1 MTVQSI
7 TQRLR
12 AEIPW
17 NGVLVA
23 STVLAGVVSIIFI
36 LDDTKYP
43 DPVWRLR
50 AFQYLLRE
58 QDLAGSVL
66 AIAIALAAWVL
77 RKRSPTLDPVGILG
91 RNPWATAAAMF
102 VSLCAAML
110 TVAHNHALA
119 GDELL
124 ALFQSR
130 VFAAGHLTG
139 QFPPEL
145 VYRLVPT
152 AYLDRWLIASESG
165 RVASVYWPG
174 FSLMLVPFTL
184 LGVPWACNPLLAS
197 LSLVLIAKLASRL
210 TADARA
216 GGWAML
222 FTLASPGFVGMALS
236 YFSMTAQLF
245 LNLLFGWLLL
255 ERSARRLVAAG
266 VVGSLALV
274 QGNPVPHILFA
285 LPWIAWID
293 RQPGGRRSLLVLG
306 AGYAPLALIVGLG
319 WWLFLR
325 ELRGNVPMLLYPPD
339 GQPLHDLANLVWYL
353 SLQFRAVFSFP
364 ADETLAKRI
373 GEQVRLWSWA
383 VPGLPLLA
391 LAGWWTLGRRV
402 AGLHLFALSLAS
414 TLVGYLFVSFDQGY
428 GWGARYVHSA
438 WGALPLLA
446 AAAMVSAERGAE
458 VGTERRELSH
468 YVVRAAMFSLVLATA
483 LRLFQIHLFMQNQLA
498 LRPPFEKG
506 MRQIVFIASNF
517 DFYTQDFVQNDPFLR
532 EPVIFMMS
540 RGRNR
545 DYQQVIER
553 HFPAAR
559 LTYDG
564 PDGQVWRLP

>member
-1 MTVQSI
+1 MSAPGTARRVP
-7 TQRLR
+7 
-12 AEIPW
+12 EIPW
-17 NGVLVA
+17 NGVLVSA
-23 STVLAGVVSIIFI
+23 TVLAGVVSIIFI
-36 LDDTKYP
+36 LDDTKWP

-58 QDLAGSVL
+58 QDIAGSVL

-77 RKRSPTLDPVGILG
+77 RKRSPTLDPVGVLG
-91 RNPWATAAAMF
+91 RNPWATAVVTF
-102 VSLCAAML
+102 VGLCAAML
-110 TVAHNHALA
+110 TVAHNHALS
-119 GDELL
+119 GDEHL

-130 VFAAGHLTG
+130 IFAAGHLTG

-145 VYRLVPT
+145 VYRLIPT
-152 AYLDRWLIASESG
+152 NYIDRWLIASGSG

-184 LGVPWACNPLLAS
+184 PGVPWACNPLLAS

-236 YFSMTAQLF
+236 YFSMTAHLF

-255 ERSARRLVAAG
+255 ERSTRRLVAAG
-266 VVGSLALV
+266 LVGSLALV
-274 QGNPVPHILFA
+274 QSNPVPHILFA
-285 LPWIAWID
+285 LPWIVWID
-293 RQPGGRRSLLVLG
+293 RQPGGRRSLLLLG
-306 AGYAPLALIVGLG
+306 AGYAPLALILGLG

-325 ELRGNVPMLLYPPD
+325 QLHGKVPLLLYPPD

-402 AGLHLFALSLAS
+402 AGLHLFALSLTS

-446 AAAMVSAERGAE
+446 AAAMVWAERG
-458 VGTERRELSH
+458 TQSHELSN
-468 YVVRAAMFSLVLATA
+468 YVVRSAMFSLVFATA
-483 LRLFQIHLFMQNQLA
+483 LRLFQIHLFMQDQLA
-498 LRPPFEKG
+498 LRPPFETG
-506 MRQIVFIASNF
+506 VRQIVFIAPNF
-517 DFYTQDFVQNDPFLR
+517 DFYTPDFVQNDPFLR
-532 EPVIFMMS
+532 APVIFMMS

-545 DYQQVIER
+545 DYSQVIER
-553 HFPAAR
+553 HFPSAR

-564 PDGQVWRLP
+564 PEGQVWRLP